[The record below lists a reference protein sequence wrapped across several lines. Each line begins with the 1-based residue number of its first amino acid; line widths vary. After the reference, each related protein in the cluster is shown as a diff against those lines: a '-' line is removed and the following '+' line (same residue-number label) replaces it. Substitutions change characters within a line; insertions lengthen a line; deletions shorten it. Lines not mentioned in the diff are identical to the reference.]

1 MFHAAHEAL
10 AYCLHASLAANIK
23 CSFVEDFRT
32 GVLVIST
39 IDDSS
44 IFVRAIQEPQSLK
57 WSCHFYHADQPNE
70 SSCSLIHVVIGM
82 AQYATEKRPPRRKR
96 TAKRRATLRWPRAPS
111 TASLRQL
118 VYRCLAKRERRSL
131 KPPLLAA
138 TY

>member
-70 SSCSLIHVVIGM
+70 SSCYFRYLLADPCRHWDGTICHGKEASEE
-82 AQYATEKRPPRRKR
+82 EKDGKKTRH
-96 TAKRRATLRWPRAPS
+96 
-111 TASLRQL
+111 ASL
-118 VYRCLAKRERRSL
+118 
-131 KPPLLAA
+131 AA
-138 TY
+138 CAEHR

>member
-44 IFVRAIQEPQSLK
+44 IFVRAIQAVSYTHL
-57 WSCHFYHADQPNE
+57 
-70 SSCSLIHVVIGM
+70 
-82 AQYATEKRPPRRKR
+82 
-96 TAKRRATLRWPRAPS
+96 TLPTKA
-111 TASLRQL
+111 
-118 VYRCLAKRERRSL
+118 
-131 KPPLLAA
+131 
-138 TY
+138 